1 MNTLEAT
8 NTLTDTESIRH
19 LLTKP
24 CSIGNMVKEQG
35 LSMQG
40 KVRTREKCPQ
50 CGNQFKIVEELDI
63 FCDKCNT
70 RPKTFFIVLYYDK
83 SKQRIS
89 RDTDGHILD
98 SYRRAH
104 RLLEKI
110 RKDIDDNIFSLS
122 DYLPKEIEQ
131 FRGNNQLEK
140 WYTFKVSQDLSPGHL
155 KKVREYIEKYYK
167 PFLGN
172 LNCKQ
177 IRTHHIEDFLASL
190 LSNLATKTKKNLMTM
205 LKNFCNWLNRREIL
219 LRVPQFPVLSPA
231 EPPIEWICREDQVK
245 ILNHVPPYHQPI
257 ISFMM
262 RHPIRSSEACALQRK
277 HFNLENMS
285 VHICQAFSL
294 KEIRSR
300 KNKKPYFLPLSH
312 DFDINILKAKLPK
325 AFVFTNTM
333 GEPYTANRLRK
344 IWDKARKKAGLTI
357 KLKNATRHS
366 VASQAVNEGTN
377 LAVVSKAL
385 GHSTLEVT
393 KRYASMEIES
403 LRVVVEGRA
412 QVGHIQHIKNSK
424 SLINKDNSG

>member
-1 MNTLEAT
+1 MSEI
-8 NTLTDTESIRH
+8 TDD
-19 LLTKP
+19 LLTNSCLIVNLVP
-24 CSIGNMVKEQG
+24 GQE
-35 LSMQG
+35 LSMKG

-50 CGNQFKIVEELDI
+50 CSGKFRIIEESDI

-70 RPKTFFIVLYYDK
+70 RPITFFIVLYHDK

-110 RKDIDDNIFSLS
+110 RKDIDDGIFSLS
-122 DYLPKEIEQ
+122 DYLPKEVEQ

-140 WYTFKVSQDLSPGHL
+140 WYKFKVSQDLSPGHL
-155 KKVREYIEKYYK
+155 QKVRQYIEKYYK
-167 PFLGN
+167 PFFGN

-177 IRTHHIEDFLASL
+177 IRTHQIEDFLASL
-190 LSNLATKTKKNLMTM
+190 STNLSTKTKKNLMTM

-219 LRVPQFPVLSPA
+219 LRMPLFPVLSPA
-231 EPPIEWICREDQVK
+231 EPPIEWVRREDQIR
-245 ILNHVPPYHQPI
+245 ILGYVPPHHQPI

-262 RHPIRSSEACALQRK
+262 RHPVRSSEACALQRE

-300 KNKKPYFLPLSH
+300 KNKKPYYLPLSH
-312 DFDINILKAKLPK
+312 DFDIDILKDKLPK
-325 AFVFTNTM
+325 AFVFTNKM
-333 GEPYTANRLRK
+333 GNPYTANSLRK
-344 IWDKARKKAGLTI
+344 IWDKARKKAGVTI

-366 VASQAVNEGTN
+366 VASQAVNEGTD
-377 LAVVSKAL
+377 LAIVSKAL
-385 GHSTLEVT
+385 GHSSLEIT
-393 KRYASMEIES
+393 RSKYASMEIES

-412 QVGHIQHIKNSK
+412 QVGHIQDLKDSNS
-424 SLINKDNSG
+424 LNNKDNSGKV